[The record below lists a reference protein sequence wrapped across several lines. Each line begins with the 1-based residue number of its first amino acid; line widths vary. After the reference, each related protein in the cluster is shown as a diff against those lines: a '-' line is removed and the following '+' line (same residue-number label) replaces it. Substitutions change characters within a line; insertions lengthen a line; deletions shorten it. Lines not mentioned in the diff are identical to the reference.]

1 MSHGFRPARER
12 GSIPPMISP
21 DEALETV
28 ARGHRDVR
36 SLLAGISVDDL
47 EEPATIGGGEWSAKD
62 LVGHL
67 TTWEE
72 IALTSVEEWRRGQRP
87 AIEDT
92 FAVDGTDAL
101 NADEVARKSVASAPE
116 LLRQFDEV
124 HQRLAATLESVTAE
138 EWARPAPFADH
149 EARATLGSMLGGILG
164 SETGPFQHYLAHQRD
179 LRAFSELHEP
189 G

>member
-1 MSHGFRPARER
+1 VE
-12 GSIPPMISP
+12 
-21 DEALETV
+21 E
-28 ARGHRDVR
+28 
-36 SLLAGISVDDL
+36 L

-72 IALTSVEEWRRGQRP
+72 IALTSLEEWRGGERP

-92 FAVDGTDAL
+92 FALAGTDGL

-124 HQRLAATLESVTAE
+124 HQRLAETLRGITVE
-138 EWARPAPFADH
+138 EWAQRAAYAEE
-149 EARATLGSMLGGILG
+149 EAETTLGSLLGGILG
-164 SETGPFQHYLAHQRD
+164 SEAGPFQHFSAHQRD
-179 LRAFSELHEP
+179 LRVFSELYAP

>member
-1 MSHGFRPARER
+1 MLTPE
-12 GSIPPMISP
+12 
-21 DEALETV
+21 EALETV
-28 ARGHRDVR
+28 ARCHRDVR
-36 SLLAGISVDDL
+36 SLLAGISVEEL

-72 IALTSVEEWRRGQRP
+72 IALTSLEEWRRGERP

-92 FAVDGTDAL
+92 FAVAGSDAL

-124 HQRLAATLESVTAE
+124 HQQLAENLRGITSE
-138 EWARPAPFADH
+138 EWGQRAGYADANA
-149 EARATLGSMLGGILG
+149 ETTLGSLLGGILG
-164 SETGPFQHYLAHQRD
+164 SEAGPFQHFSAHQRD
-179 LRAFSELHEP
+179 LRAFSELRAP